1 MTAKEIAE
9 KAGVNVWK
17 VYYIGEKLNLGRLP
31 TVEEVKQYRGKVGRP
46 RKRENRLVYLTS
58 GKIDDVMLELK
69 CLKKHYGG
77 NATIKYVIEKEREY
91 YDK

>member
-1 MTAKEIAE
+1 MNAKEIAE

-46 RKRENRLVYLTS
+46 KKHNNKLFYLTS

-69 CLKKHYGG
+69 CLKDHYGG
-77 NATIKYVIEKEREY
+77 NATIKYVIEKESEHI
-91 YDK
+91 DE